1 MELIIPVFIITSI
14 SFVGFGVGVLFFNK
28 TATREACGKVPELKT
43 EECPSQK
50 AGICPIEDTTGAL
63 KNVRMNKL
71 NYSKIETT

>member
-50 AGICPIEDTTGAL
+50 AGICPIEDKTGAL

-71 NYSKIETT
+71 NYSKI